1 MAFKLLDRYRINPM
15 FGFSFG
21 EIIVISA
28 VALLVLGPER
38 IPQVARTVGR
48 FFAELRRATDEVK
61 REFNYSDFAKNNPPF
76 NLNLPPSSGLRT
88 ASLISEGSVIEH
100 PEIVSPEIVTAE
112 TVDLVEVVPVLN
124 CEEKEKLE
132 NQKS

>member
-1 MAFKLLDRYRINPM
+1 M
-15 FGFSFG
+15 FGFSLG

-61 REFNYSDFAKNNPPF
+61 REFNYSEFTKNNPPY
-76 NLNLPPSSGLRT
+76 NLNLPPTSGLRT
-88 ASLISEGSVIEH
+88 ASVLTESSVLEH
-100 PEIVSPEIVTAE
+100 PEPVSVIDVEPVSNSTVLKVTAE
-112 TVDLVEVVPVLN
+112 
-124 CEEKEKLE
+124 EKIET
-132 NQKS
+132 QKS